1 MSLNVNFPGHQRTGS
16 EELALRR
23 NTGCDRLSKRVTAEA
38 FTCTATIHQRLHPLT
53 PGGLFTG
60 ARIIQVR
67 WQRRAPLQCMIFNPT
82 EGFIF
87 LLKHQNPSARTVN
100 RLTREDVLRSAL
112 AEHPEGTRTHA
123 KFAQ

>member
-38 FTCTATIHQRLHPLT
+38 FTCTATIH
-53 PGGLFTG
+53 
-60 ARIIQVR
+60 
-67 WQRRAPLQCMIFNPT
+67 QRRAPLQCMIFNPT